1 MKVVR
6 IVTVA
11 VFVLSVFIWGIG
23 KFHAMRADVTPPVIT
38 ADSDVIHVSTKADE
52 AELKKGLTAIDD
64 VDGDI
69 TDGIV
74 VANISTFSAKGVC
87 TIEYLAFDKN
97 NNVGHYERTVYFDD
111 YESPEIR
118 LTAPLMYKQNGEIIL
133 SDRLYVKD
141 QLEGDISDKLRF
153 SAAGVTP
160 YETGV
165 YELRVEARNSY
176 GDSIKETLLLNI
188 VPYENARGH
197 IQLTDYLIYVSAGE
211 EVYPRDYIEEV
222 VDNNGDPVS
231 SASVIITREVDT
243 SNPGA
248 GQFRYE
254 VVDDYGNV
262 TAITF
267 LAVIVTE

>member
-1 MKVVR
+1 
-6 IVTVA
+6 
-11 VFVLSVFIWGIG
+11 
-23 KFHAMRADVTPPVIT
+23 
-38 ADSDVIHVSTKADE
+38 
-52 AELKKGLTAIDD
+52 
-64 VDGDI
+64 
-69 TDGIV
+69 
-74 VANISTFSAKGVC
+74 
-87 TIEYLAFDKN
+87 
-97 NNVGHYERTVYFDD
+97 
-111 YESPEIR
+111 
-118 LTAPLMYKQNGEIIL
+118 MYKQNGEIIL
-133 SDRLYVKD
+133 SDRLYVMD

-197 IQLTDYLIYVSAGE
+197 IQLTDYLIYVSVGE

-231 SASVIITREVDT
+231 TASVIITREVDT